1 MVAVTQSVTW
11 VTRIRTVSR
20 LVFTASHDAFFL
32 LWKTSFHVRVSLV
45 RDRAF
50 LFRAAGAS
58 FLSLIYVV
66 IEAHDFSFFALFLA
80 RIDLPFLRASADEDA
95 PHFRNAKSLRVGFPL
110 LSRSGPLEAP
120 MRDRKD
126 PRLGLSPRLTGGFIL
141 VPSLP
146 FAFSPPVGDLPSLRV
161 HAGVLDI

>member
-1 MVAVTQSVTW
+1 MPNLG
-11 VTRIRTVSR
+11 TRIN
-20 LVFTASHDAFFL
+20 LLTAPHDAFFL
-32 LWKTSFHVRVSLV
+32 LWETSFHVCIGFV
-45 RDRAF
+45 RDCAF

-66 IEAHDFSFFALFLA
+66 IEAHAFSFFALFLA
-80 RIDLPFLRASADEDA
+80 KIDLPFLRASALDDA
-95 PHFRNAKSLRVGFPL
+95 PQARSDNSLRVGSPL

-120 MRDRKD
+120 MRDRNE